1 MPDTQVRIR
10 DGERIDDLQ
19 RNGYR
24 LIQNPKMFCFGMDA
38 VLLGGFAHVLPDED
52 VLDLCTGNGVIPVL
66 LRARGKGKN
75 YCAMEINPD
84 SADLAERNFRLN
96 GMQDCAGVVCGDICR
111 ASEVFGRD
119 AFPVV
124 TVNPP
129 YMKGGHG
136 LLNPDAAKAAARH
149 EIFCTIDDVAREA
162 SRCLKVKGRL
172 YMVHR
177 PARLPEVFEALTRH
191 GLEPKRM
198 RLVYPKAGQ
207 DANMVLLEAVKGG
220 GRQMTAEPPLIIYGP
235 DGGYTQEVKDAY

>member
-1 MPDTQVRIR
+1 MPGTQVEIK

-38 VLLGGFAHVLPDED
+38 VLLGIFARILPDEE

-66 LRARGKGKN
+66 LKARGKGKK
-75 YCAMEINPD
+75 YSAMEINPE
-84 SADLAERNFRLN
+84 SADLARRNFLLN
-96 GMQDCAGVVCGDICR
+96 EMEDCATVVQGDICH

-136 LLNPDAAKAAARH
+136 LVNPDQAKAAARH

-177 PARLPEVFEALTRH
+177 PARLTDIFDALGRH
-191 GLEPKRM
+191 SLEPKRI
-198 RLVYPKAGQ
+198 RFVYPKDGEN
-207 DANMVLLEAVKGG
+207 ANMVLIEAVKGG
-220 GRQMTAEPPLIIYGP
+220 GKQLIVEPPLVIYGP
-235 DGGYTQEVKDAY
+235 DGQYTQEVRNAY

>member
-38 VLLGGFAHVLPDED
+38 VLLGIFARALPDED

-66 LRARGKGKN
+66 LKARGKGRN
-75 YCAMEINPD
+75 YRAMEINPD
-84 SADLAERNFRLN
+84 SADLADRNFHLN
-96 GMQDCAGVVCGDICR
+96 GMQDCADVVCGDICH

-162 SRCLKVKGRL
+162 SLCLKVKGRL

-177 PARLPEVFEALTRH
+177 PARLAEVFEALGKH

-207 DANMVLLEAVKGG
+207 NANMVLLEAVKGG
-220 GRQMTAEPPLIIYGP
+220 GKQLTAEPPLVIYGP
-235 DGGYTQEVKDAY
+235 DGTYTQEVRNAY